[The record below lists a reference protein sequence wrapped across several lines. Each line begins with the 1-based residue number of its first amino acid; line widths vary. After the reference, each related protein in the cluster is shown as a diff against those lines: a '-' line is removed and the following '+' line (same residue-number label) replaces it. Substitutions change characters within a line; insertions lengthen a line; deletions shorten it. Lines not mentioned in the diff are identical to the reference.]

1 MTCTPEQQMDDNNL
15 RLGVRTDKYGYFGPF
30 DKNRAHLK
38 TRQKGK
44 IFSMMY
50 VVSHRI

>member
-1 MTCTPEQQMDDNNL
+1 MTCTPEQQIDDNNL

-30 DKNRAHLK
+30 DKNRAQLK